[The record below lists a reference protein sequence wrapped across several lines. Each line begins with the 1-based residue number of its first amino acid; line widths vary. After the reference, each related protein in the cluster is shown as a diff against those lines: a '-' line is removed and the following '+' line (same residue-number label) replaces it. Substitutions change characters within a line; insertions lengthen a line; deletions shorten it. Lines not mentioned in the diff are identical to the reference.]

1 MPTHRRNLHFER
13 FDDVLADAQRLVEA
27 ERVVTS
33 GNWTL
38 GQILFHLAQ
47 AIHMSVDGAEFP
59 TPWYVRM
66 FGRMFKRRILRR
78 MPAGFKL
85 PPTAQKQL
93 QGPGDTDVHEALDS
107 LQVAVRR
114 LQQDP
119 HRAPHPVFGQMT
131 LDEWNQLH
139 LRHAELHLS
148 FVDVAE

>member
-1 MPTHRRNLHFER
+1 
-13 FDDVLADAQRLVEA
+13 
-27 ERVVTS
+27 
-33 GNWTL
+33 
-38 GQILFHLAQ
+38 
-47 AIHMSVDGAEFP
+47 
-59 TPWYVRM
+59 
-66 FGRMFKRRILRR
+66 